1 MLTIPDF
8 GEHSLLVTILIVC
21 AVVAIII
28 ILFPKP
34 HLTEGF
40 QQNERFLMGQ
50 PYDEFYA
57 NHYDI
62 IHDTETRTNIEFQ
75 MLLPHLAA
83 DDDDDDLHVLDV
95 GCGTGQMLRLLSDAG
110 VPSAGIDK
118 SAEMTKHC
126 STLNVV
132 TGDALNPM
140 HFDAGSFT
148 HVLCL
153 HHTIYEVEDPAKLLA
168 VCKGWLRAGGI
179 LVVHVVDK
187 ERFNMVA
194 PCGATPFIT
203 NPQDHVKQR
212 IRKSKVNFIDYLYES
227 DYATGDKQ
235 VVETFT
241 DGASGNTRQYEKPI
255 DLDVNVPALAA
266 KNGFKFLEKK
276 PLPSDQ
282 NQWLYFYRVI

>member
-1 MLTIPDF
+1 MLLLPDF
-8 GEHSLLVTILIVC
+8 GEHSLLVAVLIVC
-21 AVVAIII
+21 AIVATII

-40 QQNERFLMGQ
+40 QQNERFLMGH

-57 NHYDI
+57 SHYDI
-62 IHDTETRTNIEFQ
+62 IHDTETRSQIEFQ
-75 MLLPHLAA
+75 MLLPHL
-83 DDDDDDLHVLDV
+83 DTDIPDLRVLDI
-95 GCGTGQMLRLLSDAG
+95 GCGTGHMLRLLEEAAIPC
-110 VPSAGIDK
+110 VGIDK
-118 SAEMTKHC
+118 SAEMTQQC
-126 STLNVV
+126 STSNVV

-153 HHTIYEVEDPAKLLA
+153 HHTIYEVDDPAKLLA

-203 NPQDHVKQR
+203 NPQEHVKQR

-227 DYATGDKQ
+227 DYATDAKH

-241 DGASGNTRQYEKPI
+241 DGASGNTRQYEKPVN
-255 DLDVNVPALAA
+255 LDVDVPALAA

-282 NQWLYFYRVI
+282 NQWLYFYRVT